1 MHGPDKT
8 NPKITA
14 EKNENHGTV
23 CNLSSI
29 QFNYWTD
36 MERGVGQHRVHPGKA
51 EQGEENVQAANLA
64 EFWILNLFFEN
75 SSFLSAGCRGI
86 YILNMFLTIVFSSMW
101 DTHHHHVP
109 VVGCS
114 FHLKSFTK
122 WRLSPNWSHFGKY
135 STWLFFLSFQI
146 ANWVIK
152 RNISFSP
159 ACYLDCSPWTQ
170 QYSKRIE
177 MIKCLIIVFSQ
188 EIVLPN
194 ILTLTLMFDILIKR
208 LRDVHI

>member
-1 MHGPDKT
+1 
-8 NPKITA
+8 
-14 EKNENHGTV
+14 
-23 CNLSSI
+23 
-29 QFNYWTD
+29 
-36 MERGVGQHRVHPGKA
+36 
-51 EQGEENVQAANLA
+51 
-64 EFWILNLFFEN
+64 
-75 SSFLSAGCRGI
+75 
-86 YILNMFLTIVFSSMW
+86 MW

-135 STWLFFLSFQI
+135 SSWLFFLSFQI
-146 ANWVIK
+146 ADWIIK

-159 ACYLDCSPWTQ
+159 ACYLDCSPSTQ

-188 EIVLPN
+188 EKVPPN
-194 ILTLTLMFDILIKR
+194 MLTLTLMFDNLIKC
-208 LRDVHI
+208 LRDVHFKPGPWRREERVENRASFQPAPWEIRFCKTLILARRADTTSIVFCKKEICWTHWFLQKAQIAITLASN